1 MKQTSLGT
9 KLLLAALTL
18 GLLAYFGVQGA
29 RYFTDPLSTTAAYA
43 YQVED
48 SVNVSGWMVR
58 EELVLPGEGTGL
70 LQLLREEGERL
81 SAGGAVA
88 TVYADQASLDRQQE
102 IAALTARIE
111 QLQFAQEAALG
122 VEVTQKL
129 DLQISQ
135 SILSYRTALAADQ
148 LREAEKQGGALR
160 TQVMKRDFSVSG
172 AGDLGTRLQEL
183 QAQRKTLQSQA
194 AGSVRRI
201 TAPKAGLYSAV
212 VDGYETVLTPAG
224 LKELTPSALA
234 AVEPAAGAVSNVGKL
249 VLGESWYYAA
259 PMTAAQEEELKETGG
274 LKLRFAKGGERDL
287 PVTLAFT
294 GPEENGKV
302 VAVFRGN
309 TYLPEMTVVRQQSA
323 QILTGAAEGIR
334 VPREALR
341 IVTETVEDK
350 DGNQEEVRRTGVYCV
365 IGREAVFKPVKS
377 VYSTEHFVLVQADVT
392 ADQEALRL
400 RPGDEV
406 IVRASGLY
414 DGKVVRK

>member
-259 PMTAAQEEELKETGG
+259 PMTAAQAEELKEAGG